1 MSRITLVPTFR
12 AGQTPHRLPLSSRDN
27 LALRYEGFFPSS
39 DTADTPL
46 SEALDE
52 HQDFFDADGVK
63 PADADDRVGLF
74 LALVTLG
81 CIIWLAAMALGYVYL
96 LAGGW
101 R

>member
-12 AGQTPHRLPLSSRDN
+12 AGQTLRRLPLSSRDN
-27 LALRYEGFFPSS
+27 LALRYEGFFPGS

-52 HQDFFDADGVK
+52 HQGFFDADGVK
-63 PADADDRVGLF
+63 PADASDHVGLF

-81 CIIWLAAMALGYVYL
+81 NLIWLGAIAVAVGLYLG
-96 LAGGW
+96 ATP
-101 R
+101 